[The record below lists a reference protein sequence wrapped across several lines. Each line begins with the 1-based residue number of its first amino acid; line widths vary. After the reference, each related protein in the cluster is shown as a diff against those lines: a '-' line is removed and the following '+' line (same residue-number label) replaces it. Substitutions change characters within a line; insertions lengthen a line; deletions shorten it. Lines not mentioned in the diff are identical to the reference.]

1 VSDAG
6 GRDVGALPAARRTI
20 PAMLEC
26 QAEALGERPLVRL
39 GSVERTCAAT
49 REAVARCAGAL
60 LAAGVRPGERVAAM
74 CASRAELLD
83 VMLACGWIGAVAV
96 PVNGAIRGPQ
106 LGHVLR
112 DSGARFLLVD
122 AELAPA
128 LAVVELPPTLEGVW
142 IVGDVPD
149 GAAGRPWSEVAAGG
163 EPVEPADVG
172 AGETAMILYTSG
184 TTGQAKGVCC
194 PHAQFYWW
202 GVNTADGLDI
212 GERDRIYTCLPLFH
226 VNALASFL
234 QALVSGAHCTIEA
247 RFSAS
252 RYWDRLVEHEATVTS
267 LLGAM
272 VSMLL
277 AQPPGEADRAHATTR
292 ALAPGTPAT
301 LWEEFGQRFGVQL
314 VEAYGSTETNFA
326 IGAQP
331 HRQRPGWM
339 GRPREGFEARVVD
352 GDDGEVADGTP
363 GELVLRAAQPHAFA
377 SGYFGNPEA
386 TVEAWR
392 NLWFHTG
399 DQVVRDADGW
409 YRFCDRM
416 KDAIRRRGE
425 NISSFEV
432 EQALL
437 DHPAVEV
444 AAVFA
449 VPSPLGEDEVMA
461 AVIVAAGAE
470 LDELELIRFCE
481 PRLARF
487 AIPRYVEL
495 VDVLPLTD
503 NGKVRKAAL
512 RERGVTAAT
521 WDREAAG
528 YELRRA
534 PA

>member
-1 VSDAG
+1 MSAADG
-6 GRDVGALPAARRTI
+6 PLTLPAARRTI
-20 PAMLEC
+20 PALLDG
-26 QAEALGERPLVRL
+26 QAELLGERTLLRI
-39 GSVERTCAAT
+39 GSVSRSFEETRAA
-49 REAVARCAGAL
+49 VSRCAGAL

-74 CASRAELLD
+74 CASRVELLD
-83 VMLACGWIGAVAV
+83 LLLACGWIGAIAV

-112 DSGARFLLVD
+112 DSGARFLLID
-122 AELAPA
+122 AELEPA
-128 LAVVELPPTLEGVW
+128 LELVELPPTLEGVW
-142 IVGDVPD
+142 VLGGPP
-149 GAAGRPWSEVAAGG
+149 AGTSARAWTEVAAAG
-163 EPVEPADVG
+163 EPAAALAVG
-172 AGETAMILYTSG
+172 AGDTAMILYTSG
-184 TTGQAKGVCC
+184 TTGPAKGVCC

-202 GVNTADGLDI
+202 GVNTAAGLRVS
-212 GERDRIYTCLPLFH
+212 ERDRIYACLPLFH
-226 VNALASFL
+226 INALGSFL
-234 QALVSGAHCTIEA
+234 QALVSGASCTIDA

-252 RYWDRLVEHEATVTS
+252 GFWDRIVEQEATLTS

-277 AQPPGEADRAHATTR
+277 AQPARDTDRAHSVSR
-292 ALAPGTPAT
+292 ALAPGTPVSV
-301 LWEEFGQRFGVQL
+301 WEEFGERFGVQL
-314 VEAYGSTETNFA
+314 VEGYGSTETNYA
-326 IGAQP
+326 IGAP
-331 HRQRPGWM
+331 LEHQRPGWM
-339 GRPREGFEARVVD
+339 GPAREGFEARVVD
-352 GDDGEVADGTP
+352 VDDGEVPPGTP
-363 GELVLRAAQPHAFA
+363 GELVLRASEPYAFA

-399 DQVVRDADGW
+399 DQAVRDEDGW
-409 YRFCDRM
+409 IRFCDRL

-432 EQALL
+432 EQVLL
-437 DHPAVEV
+437 DHPAVEI

-461 AVIVAAGAE
+461 AVIAAPGAE

-495 VDVLPLTD
+495 VDSLPLTD
-503 NGKVRKAAL
+503 NGKVRKAVL
-512 RERGVTAAT
+512 RERGVADTT
-521 WDREAAG
+521 WDREASG
-528 YELRRA
+528 YELRRT